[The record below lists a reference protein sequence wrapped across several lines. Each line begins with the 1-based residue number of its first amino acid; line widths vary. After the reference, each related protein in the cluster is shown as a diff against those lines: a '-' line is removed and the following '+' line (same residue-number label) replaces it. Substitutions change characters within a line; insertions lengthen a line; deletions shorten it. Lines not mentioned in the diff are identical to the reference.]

1 MTRFRSEEYCREN
14 VTGCHCD
21 CHGRAAVVRQEFWS
35 ARTCQHCDHAAA
47 SCIMCLLLPIGSP
60 ATALDDQATLTKPQS
75 GDPRSSN
82 DGGRRLVLSCV
93 GRAAAI
99 RTRDSSCQS
108 ACLAHSVKT
117 SAHWGAILTVAY
129 GMNEFRS
136 SKCLVC
142 LCFSLLCVRY
152 AHSVLLTCRAQS
164 HDPIMGGRL

>member
-1 MTRFRSEEYCREN
+1 M
-14 VTGCHCD
+14 
-21 CHGRAAVVRQEFWS
+21 
-35 ARTCQHCDHAAA
+35 
-47 SCIMCLLLPIGSP
+47 
-60 ATALDDQATLTKPQS
+60 
-75 GDPRSSN
+75 
-82 DGGRRLVLSCV
+82 LSCV

>member
-1 MTRFRSEEYCREN
+1 MEEPPSCGRSFGAQGHVSTAITQRLP
-14 VTGCHCD
+14 
-21 CHGRAAVVRQEFWS
+21 
-35 ARTCQHCDHAAA
+35 A
-47 SCIMCLLLPIGSP
+47 SCVYFSQLVLPPQPLGLVRS
-60 ATALDDQATLTKPQS
+60 ATVTKPQFS
-75 GDPRSSN
+75 DPRSSN

-99 RTRDSSCQS
+99 RTRDSSCPS

-142 LCFSLLCVRY
+142 FCFWLLCVRY
-152 AHSVLLTCRAQS
+152 ADSVLWTCRAQS
-164 HDPIMGGRL
+164 HDPIMGGRLR

>member
-1 MTRFRSEEYCREN
+1 MEEPPSCGRSFGAQGHVSTAITQRLP
-14 VTGCHCD
+14 
-21 CHGRAAVVRQEFWS
+21 
-35 ARTCQHCDHAAA
+35 A
-47 SCIMCLLLPIGSP
+47 SCVYFSQLVLPPQPWTIK
-60 ATALDDQATLTKPQS
+60 QLTKPQS

>member
-1 MTRFRSEEYCREN
+1 MSALRSRSGFLHH
-14 VTGCHCD
+14 VFT
-21 CHGRAAVVRQEFWS
+21 
-35 ARTCQHCDHAAA
+35 
-47 SCIMCLLLPIGSP
+47 SP
-60 ATALDDQATLTKPQS
+60 NWFSRHSLEAFAQATVTKPQLS
-75 GDPRSSN
+75 K
-82 DGGRRLVLSCV
+82 DGGGRLVLSCV

-99 RTRDSSCQS
+99 RTRDSSCPS

-142 LCFSLLCVRY
+142 LCFWLLCVRY
-152 AHSVLLTCRAQS
+152 ADSVLWTYRAQS